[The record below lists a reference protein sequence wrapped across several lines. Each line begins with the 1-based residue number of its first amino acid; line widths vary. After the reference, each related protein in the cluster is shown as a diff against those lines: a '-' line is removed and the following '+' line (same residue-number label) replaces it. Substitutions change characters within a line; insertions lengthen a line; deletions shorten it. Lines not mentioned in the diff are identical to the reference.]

1 MAEAYVDAKYL
12 QETAAALRQFK
23 TRTYEMMHIQPGYA
37 VLDMGC
43 GPGVDT
49 IPLTEYVGET
59 GRVIGI
65 DSDPDMIK
73 NADEFARKM
82 QVSERVKHRRADV
95 AALPFEAGAFDA
107 CRAERLF
114 QVLPVSACQPVFAEM
129 LRVTKS
135 GGWLVVAD
143 TDWATASIDFP
154 DAALER
160 KLIRFFGEQVR
171 PNGYAGRQFLHIMT
185 QCGLQDVEFQV
196 FPNVQRQFTQS
207 PFDEWLLREA
217 LSAQVVSRT
226 EADVWKTTLTER
238 EAAGAFYATVNM
250 VIVAGR
256 TP

>member
-1 MAEAYVDAKYL
+1 VSESYVDAKYL
-12 QETAAALRQFK
+12 QETAAALKQFK
-23 TRTYEMMHIQPGYA
+23 TRTYEMMRIQPGHV

-49 IPLTEYVGET
+49 VPLAEYVRPT
-59 GRVIGI
+59 GRVVGV
-65 DSDPDMIK
+65 DCDPEMLK
-73 NADEFARKM
+73 NADEYARKT
-82 QVSERVKHRRADV
+82 QVSERVEHRLADV
-95 AALPFEAGAFDA
+95 AALPFEAGAFDGG
-107 CRAERLF
+107 RAERLL
-114 QVLPVSACQPVFAEM
+114 QVLPASACQPVFAEM

-135 GGWLVVAD
+135 GGWIVVAD

-154 DAALER
+154 DADLER

-185 QCGLQDVEFQV
+185 QQGLQDVEFQV
-196 FPNVQRQFTQS
+196 FPNIQRQFTQS

-217 LSAQVVSRT
+217 LAAQVISRA

-238 EAAGAFYATVNM
+238 ETAGAFYATVNM

-256 TP
+256 KA

>member
-1 MAEAYVDAKYL
+1 MAEAYVDVKYL
-12 QETAAALRQFK
+12 QETAAALKQFK
-23 TRTYEMMHIQPGYA
+23 TRTYELMRIQPGHV

-49 IPLTEYVGET
+49 VPMAEYVGTT
-59 GRVIGI
+59 GRVLGV
-65 DSDPDMIK
+65 DSDQEMIK
-73 NADEFARKM
+73 NADEYARKM
-82 QVSERVKHRRADV
+82 QVSERVEHRLADV
-95 AALPFEAGAFDA
+95 AALPFESGAFDA

-114 QVLPVSACQPVFAEM
+114 QVLPASACQPVFAEM

-135 GGWLVVAD
+135 GGWIVVAD

-160 KLIRFFGEQVR
+160 KLIRFFGEHVR

-185 QCGLQDVEFQV
+185 QRGLQDVEFQV

-217 LSAQVVSRT
+217 LTAQAISHT
-226 EADVWKTTLTER
+226 DADFWKTTLTER
-238 EAAGAFYATVNM
+238 EAAGEFYATVNM
-250 VIVAGR
+250 VIVGGR
-256 TP
+256 QA

>member
-1 MAEAYVDAKYL
+1 MSESYVDAKYL
-12 QETAAALRQFK
+12 QETAAALKQFK
-23 TRTYEMMHIQPGYA
+23 TRTYEMMRIQPGHI

-49 IPLTEYVGET
+49 IPLAEHVGET
-59 GRVIGI
+59 GRVCGI
-65 DSDPDMIK
+65 DSDPEMLK

-82 QVSERVKHRRADV
+82 QVSERVEHRLADV
-95 AALPFEAGAFDA
+95 AALPFEAGTFDA

-114 QVLPVSACQPVFAEM
+114 QVLPASACQPVFAEM

-135 GGWLVVAD
+135 GGWIVVAD

-160 KLIRFFGEQVR
+160 KLIRFFAEQVR

-185 QCGLQDVEFQV
+185 QRGLQDVEFQV

-217 LSAQVVSRT
+217 LAAQVISRA
-226 EADVWKTTLTER
+226 EADVWKTTLMER

-250 VIVAGR
+250 VIAAGR
-256 TP
+256 QV